1 MKKYVFTSWSNEF
14 MDKEPLS
21 KSNVIMSLKNTGSN
35 YKEVKSR
42 SFTDDL
48 RNVKNLCKYPKH
60 KDKTAGFYNA

>member
-1 MKKYVFTSWSNEF
+1 

-35 YKEVKSR
+35 YKEVKSH

-60 KDKTAGFYNA
+60 KDIRAGFYNA